1 MKNIIILFMII
12 CTSSLQAQLKYNR
25 LELFFA
31 GGLSQNYGDPITPRD
46 LPPVYFYYGT
56 SEDQAISHQFGFLF
70 FPKKTQVGRF
80 SLGFGIQALRLKS
93 VAKADS
99 IIQVNNLFN
108 PNSVY
113 YETSYNVSWN
123 VKQFL
128 GQFPFL
134 IRYSAV
140 EKGSN
145 RYFAEGGIVL
155 SFFDG
160 GYYPPGAGNVT
171 EQNYYPGYILGVGY
185 IRLINPGNAHGFV
198 STSLTWFRTQ
208 GRIASGQ
215 IPGFIGIRL
224 TAGLEWNF
232 NGK

>member
-12 CTSSLQAQLKYNR
+12 GSSSLQAQLKYNR

-56 SEDQAISHQFGFLF
+56 SEDQAISHEFGFLL

-99 IIQVNNLFN
+99 IIQVNSFN
-108 PNSVY
+108 Y
-113 YETSYNVSWN
+113 QTSYNVRWN

-160 GYYPPGAGNVT
+160 GYYPPVAGNVT